1 MFFFTFAANDLS
13 VIHFRKTFIMGILIS
28 TEHNKIDT
36 K

>member
-1 MFFFTFAANDLS
+1 MFFFIFAANDLS
-13 VIHFRKTFIMGILIS
+13 VSHFRKTFIMGILIS